1 MELAAADFA
10 KLMAALGENTRT
22 VIPFHFLRRER
33 ARAWA
38 DEDFANAVIQT
49 GAADPMAFIFGE
61 EANWQAE
68 VVATLRPQRLYWCP
82 DSTVAALLP
91 VVDNKHENDLILEPD
106 IQRTVAEYVH
116 IPPPEGAEI
125 RRMTAADLPV
135 ITTCSPEVAWLRN
148 AWDSWEE
155 LLEKGLLI
163 AALADGRM
171 VSGALTYA
179 RAEVL
184 DDIGVATESAYQR
197 RGLSSACT
205 SALVREIFDEGR
217 RPLWTVFVS
226 NTPSVRISDKLGFM
240 TQTQCTVI
248 RAQYEH
254 ENS

>member
-1 MELAAADFA
+1 MELTAADLA
-10 KLMAALGENTRT
+10 KLMEALGENTRT
-22 VIPFHFLRRER
+22 VIPFHFLKRER

-61 EANWQAE
+61 DANWQAE
-68 VVATLRPQRLYWCP
+68 VVSTLRPQRLWWCP
-82 DSTVAALLP
+82 DSTVEALLP
-91 VVDNKHENDLILEPD
+91 VVQNRHKNDLILEPD

-125 RRMTAADLPV
+125 RRMMAADLPL
-135 ITTCSPEVAWLRN
+135 ITACSPEIAWLRN

-155 LLEKGLLI
+155 LLEKGILI
-163 AALADGRM
+163 GAIADGRM
-171 VSGALTYA
+171 VSAALTYA
-179 RAEVL
+179 RAISM

-197 RGLSSACT
+197 RGLSSACA
-205 SALVREIFDEGR
+205 SALVKAIFDEGR

-226 NTPSVRISDKLGFM
+226 NTPSVRISDKLSFV
-240 TQTQCTVI
+240 TQTECTVI
-248 RAQYEH
+248 REQDED